1 MLACAALAAGL
12 LAWAAAERALAPA
25 GNTAQDHFDAL
36 IVLGSPTDSDGNPRP
51 VALARV
57 TEAVHQYERGA
68 ASHIVFTGGAV
79 RNRFVEASA
88 MARTAEAQGIP
99 PSAVFL
105 DLSSRSTL
113 ENACNAFGIL
123 RRHGWQ
129 SAEVISSSSQLPRT
143 ALILSRLP
151 LRWRV
156 HAAPP
161 LEPVGAAT
169 SAYRTAEEI
178 LKTAYYLTWTRQMEP
193 CNTADR

>member
-1 MLACAALAAGL
+1 MAAGL
-12 LAWAAAERALAPA
+12 LGWAAAERALAPPA
-25 GNTAQDHFDAL
+25 NTAQHRFDAL
-36 IVLGSPTDSDGNPRP
+36 IVLGSPADSDGNPRP
-51 VALARV
+51 AALARV
-57 TEAVHQYERGA
+57 TEAVREYERGA
-68 ASHIVFTGGAV
+68 ASRIVFTGGAV

-99 PSAVFL
+99 SSAVFE
-105 DLSSRSTL
+105 DRSSRSTV
-113 ENACNAFGIL
+113 ENTCNAFGIL

-129 SAEVISSSSQLPRT
+129 SAEVISSASQLPRA

-156 HAAPP
+156 HAAPS

-193 CNTADR
+193 CASANR